1 MDGEDN
7 LSDSLLHIDKN
18 AWEETTAQVIQS
30 IEERCSRLEYEGAVT
45 QFGAQSEFTR
55 PWSTHRPRKTR
66 SKLETAK
73 IKAEINQCKILDSD
87 NAKNAS
93 AVDDASAHVTAS
105 AVEVQLDDIKYID
118 DSAKSSLST
127 SLTEAHIPIVQP
139 PHCSAVCRPPS
150 PQQPVERSCASV
162 LEERY
167 CQAFISS
174 KNEQIA
180 ESWNRH
186 YTSPRLPPN
195 HHPYVPKYKHEP
207 RLVVSPLPP
216 EKLKHDKEGTYSD
229 TDYYYSRNSVGDSEH
244 LNIQNV
250 YIEKDF
256 RFV

>member
-7 LSDSLLHIDKN
+7 LADSLLHIDKN

-30 IEERCSRLEYEGAVT
+30 IEERCSKQEYEGAAT
-45 QFGAQSEFTR
+45 KFGAQSEFTR
-55 PWSTHRPRKTR
+55 PWSSHKIPRKPR
-66 SKLETAK
+66 SKP
-73 IKAEINQCKILDSD
+73 DSKSKHEHD
-87 NAKNAS
+87 LSKSSAHESAKNAAATDDTHIHITES
-93 AVDDASAHVTAS
+93 ALD
-105 AVEVQLDDIKYID
+105 VQLDDIKYID

-127 SLTEAHIPIVQP
+127 SLTEAPAPIAQP
-139 PHCSAVCRPPS
+139 PSVCRPHS
-150 PQQPVERSCASV
+150 PQQHVERSCASV

-174 KNEQIA
+174 KNEQIV

-216 EKLKHDKEGTYSD
+216 EKLKHEKDGAYSE
-229 TDYYYSRNSVGDSEH
+229 TEYFSRNSIGDSEH
-244 LNIQNV
+244 LNIQNL
-250 YIEKDF
+250 YIERDF
-256 RFV
+256 R

>member
-30 IEERCSRLEYEGAVT
+30 IEERCSKKEYEGATT
-45 QFGAQSEFTR
+45 QFGAQSEFAR
-55 PWSTHRPRKTR
+55 PWSIHKPRKSR
-66 SKLETAK
+66 SKAESAK
-73 IKAEINQCKILDSD
+73 TKGEAEQLMITDSD
-87 NAKNAS
+87 NAKNFT
-93 AVDDASAHVTAS
+93 AVDDVPVPVTESALG
-105 AVEVQLDDIKYID
+105 VQLDDIKYID

-127 SLTEAHIPIVQP
+127 SLTEAPAPVLQP
-139 PHCSAVCRPPS
+139 PNSNTICRPQS
-150 PQQPVERSCASV
+150 PQSQQHVERSCASV

-186 YTSPRLPPN
+186 YTSPCLPPN

-216 EKLKHDKEGTYSD
+216 EKLKHEKETTYSE
-229 TDYYYSRNSVGDSEH
+229 TDYYSRNSIGESEH
-244 LNIQNV
+244 LNVQNF

-256 RFV
+256 R

>member
-7 LSDSLLHIDKN
+7 LADSLLHIDKN

-30 IEERCSRLEYEGAVT
+30 IEERCSRQEYVGAAT

-55 PWSTHRPRKTR
+55 PWSSHKPPRKAR
-66 SKLETAK
+66 SKPEACITTKSKTETDQSKTSA
-73 IKAEINQCKILDSD
+73 SD
-87 NAKNAS
+87 NVKNVTVVDNPPINTVES
-93 AVDDASAHVTAS
+93 ALD
-105 AVEVQLDDIKYID
+105 VQLEDIKYID

-127 SLTEAHIPIVQP
+127 SLTEAPAPIVQP
-139 PHCSAVCRPPS
+139 ASICRPQS

-216 EKLKHDKEGTYSD
+216 EKLKHEKEGTYSE
-229 TDYYYSRNSVGDSEH
+229 TDYYSRNSIGDSEH
-244 LNIQNV
+244 LNVQSI
-250 YIEKDF
+250 YIERDF
-256 RFV
+256 R

>member
-18 AWEETTAQVIQS
+18 AWEETTAQIIQS
-30 IEERCSRLEYEGAVT
+30 IEERCSKKEYEGAVT
-45 QFGAQSEFTR
+45 QFGAQSEFAR
-55 PWSTHRPRKTR
+55 PWSNRKPRKSR
-66 SKLETAK
+66 SKAESAK
-73 IKAEINQCKILDSD
+73 TKAETEQLMNTDSD
-87 NAKNAS
+87 NAKNFTAA
-93 AVDDASAHVTAS
+93 AVDIPVHVTES
-105 AVEVQLDDIKYID
+105 ALGVQLDDIKYID

-127 SLTEAHIPIVQP
+127 SLTEAPAPILQP
-139 PHCSAVCRPPS
+139 PNCSTICRPQS
-150 PQQPVERSCASV
+150 PQQPVEKRSCASV

-186 YTSPRLPPN
+186 YASPCLPPN

-216 EKLKHDKEGTYSD
+216 EKLKHEKEATYSE
-229 TDYYYSRNSVGDSEH
+229 TDYYSRNSIGESEH
-244 LNIQNV
+244 LNVQNL

-256 RFV
+256 R

>member
-30 IEERCSRLEYEGAVT
+30 IEERCSKNEYEGAVT

-55 PWSTHRPRKTR
+55 PWNIRKPRKSR
-66 SKLETAK
+66 SRAESAK
-73 IKAEINQCKILDSD
+73 IKIETEQLMNTNSD
-87 NAKNAS
+87 KAKKFS
-93 AVDDASAHVTAS
+93 AIDDVPVHVTES
-105 AVEVQLDDIKYID
+105 ALGVQLDDIKYID

-127 SLTEAHIPIVQP
+127 SLTEAPAPILQP
-139 PHCSAVCRPPS
+139 QNCSTICRPQS
-150 PQQPVERSCASV
+150 PQHPVEKRSCASV

-186 YTSPRLPPN
+186 YASPCLPAN
-195 HHPYVPKYKHEP
+195 HHPYVPKFKHEP

-216 EKLKHDKEGTYSD
+216 EKLKHEKDAAYAEAD
-229 TDYYYSRNSVGDSEH
+229 YYSRNSIGDSEH
-244 LNIQNV
+244 LNVQNF

-256 RFV
+256 R